1 MPPLTKGTMT
11 GYVEEITAVSSRSEP
26 GTLNSRDIKDPFRKG
41 MAMAS
46 ERKNSFW
53 MKRAGWVACLV
64 FILIAGCAPSA
75 QAQTRLIVQDSL
87 GLPGINLTC
96 LLLGCNVVEGLGDP
110 SGQLFVVTFPPILNP
125 VTAILELTLQ
135 TGIVSVEI
143 DQVVSPAQPDSTG
156 TPSYLTDETP
166 VSYYGTT
173 VWQGYLTQPANQL
186 IRTAQTQSAFDAA
199 GTSVIVADIDTGV
212 DINHPVLQGVL
223 IDGYDFTRNVP
234 GGNEDVDVSGNTSN
248 NSSESSPA
256 ALDQR
261 SVAVLDQRSVA
272 VLDGNS
278 DYSDF
283 GHGTMT
289 AGLIHLVA
297 PEAKI
302 MPLKVF
308 TASGSAY
315 SSNILRAIYYAVANG
330 AQVMNMSWNYSSYS
344 NDLASAI
351 KYANSKGVVSVASA
365 GNSGEDTVVY
375 PGGLPGVIDV
385 ASTSNEDTQS
395 SFTNYG
401 TPPVW
406 LAAPGEGVVT
416 TFPWGTYA
424 AGWGTSFSTPLVAG
438 TAALMMG
445 QSSNCP
451 NGSVPLGL
459 ANADY
464 IGYLDLGF
472 GRLDT
477 YKALQACTLLQ
488 H

>member
-1 MPPLTKGTMT
+1 MARERELHT
-11 GYVEEITAVSSRSEP
+11 G
-26 GTLNSRDIKDPFRKG
+26 
-41 MAMAS
+41 
-46 ERKNSFW
+46 
-53 MKRAGWVACLV
+53 MKRAGWIVCFVLL
-64 FILIAGCAPSA
+64 LITACAPSA

-110 SGQLFVVTFPPILNP
+110 NGQLFVVTLPPFLNP
-125 VTAILELTLQ
+125 VTSILKLTLQ

-143 DQVVSPAQPDSTG
+143 DQVVNPPQPDSTG

-173 VWQGYLTQPANQL
+173 TWHGYVAQPANQL
-186 IRTAQTQSAFDAA
+186 IRTAQTQSAFNAA
-199 GTSVIVADIDTGV
+199 GAGVTVAVIDTGV
-212 DINHPVLQGVL
+212 DINHPVLKGVL
-223 IDGYDFTRNVP
+223 ANGYDFTRNTA
-234 GGNEDVDVSGNTSN
+234 GGNEDVDVTGNTSN
-248 NSSESSPA
+248 TSSESSPA
-256 ALDQR
+256 TLDQR

-272 VLDGNS
+272 VLDGGGS
-278 DYSDF
+278 SYSDF

-289 AGLIHLVA
+289 AGLVHLVA
-297 PEAKI
+297 PQAKI

-315 SSNILRAIYYAVANG
+315 SSNIIRAIYYAVAHN
-330 AQVMNMSWNYSSYS
+330 AQIMSMSWNYSSYS
-344 NDLASAI
+344 SQLAQAI

-365 GNSGEDTVVY
+365 GNSGEYTVVY

-385 ASTSNEDTQS
+385 ASTSNNDTQS

-401 TPPVW
+401 APPVW

-445 QSSNCP
+445 QNGGCSSR
-451 NGSVPLGL
+451 SVALGV
-459 ANADY
+459 ADAHY
-464 IGYLDLGF
+464 IGYPDLGF

-477 YKALQACTLLQ
+477 YQALKACNLF